1 MWVYLCEKGIVEGN
15 PDGTLRTEDKLNRA
29 ELLALAFRA
38 SDVENTYNVDLDAS
52 DCFPDVKEDWFAKY
66 FCTAKGKGFIEGYQ
80 DGNAKP
86 SREVILAEGLK
97 MFLGALNEPF
107 DTNDPE
113 CWYCDMVED
122 AGEDNYLPYSFS
134 DPTQIGPIKLTRR
147 KAFNMLY
154 RIMIY
159 R

>member
-1 MWVYLCEKGIVEGN
+1 MYLCDKGIVEGN
-15 PDGTLRTEDKLNRA
+15 SDGTLRPDDELNRA

-38 SDVENTYNVDLDAS
+38 SDYENVYNVDDDA
-52 DCFPDVKEDWFAKY
+52 DYCFPDVNNEWFAKY
-66 FCTAKGKGFIEGYQ
+66 FCTAKKKDFIEGYQ

-86 SREVILAEGLK
+86 GRKVILAEGLK
-97 MFLGALNEPF
+97 MFLGALDEPF
-107 DTNDPE
+107 DTNNPT

-122 AGEDNYLPYSFS
+122 AGEDKYLPYSFS
-134 DPTQIGPIKLTRR
+134 DPTQVGPIELTRR

-159 R
+159 K